1 VDDESQ
7 ERGNIGEW
15 SELYA
20 LAYLLV
26 QGGANAADENQ
37 QSITNL
43 YFKVLEVII
52 DSRTLQSELRYLI
65 DDETILIQKDEQ
77 VVDRVTKSS
86 IKILME
92 KMFSDLMSDST
103 KKTFTLA
110 SGTALMG
117 LLHKKTI
124 SAGSSE
130 READIQLI
138 IADPET
144 GGPTPR
150 FGFSI
155 KSQLGQASTLLN
167 SSGSTNLVYEI
178 VPNPSLAQKL
188 LPDISAS
195 PSSHPKNIRRIY
207 EAGYLLEF
215 RTYQSE
221 IFHENLTYIDSQ
233 MPKHLADVLLHSY
246 LRDDLKDFALVSELV
261 FPPELKNSQQPLFKL
276 QEFLGAVSMGLR
288 PNASWKGNS
297 SKFKGLMVIKN
308 NGEIVFYY
316 LNSRLNFEKYL
327 YHAVR
332 FERPSTSRHKY
343 GFVFSENGKNFI
355 KLNLQIRFKK

>member
-1 VDDESQ
+1 VDDGLQ

-26 QGGANAADENQ
+26 RGGANAADENQ
-37 QSITNL
+37 KPITDL

-52 DSRTLQSELRYLI
+52 NSHNLQSELRYEI
-65 DDETILIQKDEQ
+65 NDETILIHEDEQ
-77 VVDRVTKSS
+77 LIERVTKSS
-86 IKILME
+86 VKFLME
-92 KMFSDLMSDST
+92 KLFCDLMSDSNR
-103 KKTFTLA
+103 KTFSVD
-110 SGTALMG
+110 SGAKLMG

-130 READIQLI
+130 RESDIQLI
-138 IADPET
+138 IADAQT

-167 SSGSTNLVYEI
+167 SSGSTNLIYEI
-178 VPNPSLAQKL
+178 VPNSTLTQKA
-188 LPDISAS
+188 LPDISDS

-207 EAGYLLEF
+207 EAGYVLKF
-215 RTYQSE
+215 HAYQSE
-221 IFHENLTYIDSQ
+221 VFYENLTYIDSQ
-233 MPKHLADVLLHSY
+233 MPQNLAEVLLQSY
-246 LRDDLKDFALVSELV
+246 LRDDLKDFSRVSELA
-261 FPPELKNSQQPLFKL
+261 FPPALKSSQQPLFKL

-288 PNASWKGNS
+288 PNAPWKGNS
-297 SKFKGLMVIKN
+297 SKFKGLIVIKID
-308 NGEIVFYY
+308 GEIVFYY
-316 LNSRLNFEKYL
+316 LNSRLNFERYL
-327 YHAVR
+327 YQGVR

-343 GFVFSENGKNFI
+343 GYIFSESGRNFI

>member
-1 VDDESQ
+1 VDDQPQ

-37 QSITNL
+37 KPITDL

-52 DSRTLQSELRYLI
+52 NSHTLQRELRYELEGETVLI
-65 DDETILIQKDEQ
+65 HQDEQ
-77 VVDRVTKSS
+77 TIGRVPKSS
-86 IKILME
+86 IKILMN
-92 KMFSDLMSDST
+92 KLFSDLISDSN
-103 KKTFTLA
+103 KKTFSVS
-110 SGTALMG
+110 SGTQLMG

-130 READIQLI
+130 RESDIQLI
-138 IADPET
+138 IADPQT

-167 SSGSTNLVYEI
+167 SSGSTNIIYEI
-178 VPNPSLAQKL
+178 VPNPTLMQQA
-188 LPDISAS
+188 LPDISDT

-207 EAGYLLEF
+207 EAGYMLKF
-215 RTYQSE
+215 HAYQSE

-233 MPKHLADVLLHSY
+233 MPQHLAEVLLLSY
-246 LRDDLKDFALVSELV
+246 LRDDLKDFSRVSELV
-261 FPPELKNSQQPLFKL
+261 FAPELKSSEQPLFKL

-288 PNASWKGNS
+288 PNAPWKGNP
-297 SKFKGLMVIKN
+297 SKFKGLMVVKID
-308 NGEIVFYY
+308 GEIVFYY

-327 YHAVR
+327 YQGVR

-343 GFVFSENGKNFI
+343 GFVVSENNRNYI